1 MLFKSKWI
9 NFASSIKTNLD
20 DWFEINKLFNTK
32 FTDMGKELTHKELME
47 KFDNDT
53 ITIEE
58 AKTLIQILISQNKS
72 YSDAYN
78 YVLTNKN
85 LIEDKI
91 KSLHTIIDSMFP
103 R

>member
-1 MLFKSKWI
+1 
-9 NFASSIKTNLD
+9 
-20 DWFEINKLFNTK
+20 
-32 FTDMGKELTHKELME
+32 MGKELTHKELME

-58 AKTLIQILISQNKS
+58 AKTLIQFLIAQNKT
-72 YSDAYN
+72 YSDAYS
-78 YVLTNKN
+78 YALTNKN
-85 LIEDKI
+85 LIDDKI

>member
-1 MLFKSKWI
+1 MRITLQHQ
-9 NFASSIKTNLD
+9 SSIKTNID

-32 FTDMGKELTHKELME
+32 FTDMGKELTNEELIE

-58 AKTLIQILISQNKS
+58 AKTLIENLIEQNKS
-72 YSDAYN
+72 YCDAYN
-78 YVLTNKN
+78 YVYDKQKVF
-85 LIEDKI
+85 EDKI

>member
-1 MLFKSKWI
+1 
-9 NFASSIKTNLD
+9 
-20 DWFEINKLFNTK
+20 
-32 FTDMGKELTHKELME
+32 MGKELTHKELME

>member
-1 MLFKSKWI
+1 
-9 NFASSIKTNLD
+9 
-20 DWFEINKLFNTK
+20 
-32 FTDMGKELTHKELME
+32 MGKELTHKELME

-58 AKTLIQILISQNKS
+58 AKTLIQNLIAQNKT

-78 YVLTNKN
+78 YALTNKN
-85 LIEDKI
+85 LIDDKI

>member
-1 MLFKSKWI
+1 M
-9 NFASSIKTNLD
+9 
-20 DWFEINKLFNTK
+20 E
-32 FTDMGKELTHKELME
+32 KELTHKELME

-58 AKTLIQILISQNKS
+58 AKTLIQNLISQIKT

-78 YVLTNKN
+78 YALTNKN

>member
-1 MLFKSKWI
+1 MRITLHHQ
-9 NFASSIKTNLD
+9 SSINTNID
-20 DWFEINKLFNTK
+20 DWVEINKLFNTK
-32 FTDMGKELTHKELME
+32 FTDMGKELTHKELLE

-58 AKTLIQILISQNKS
+58 AKTLIQILIAQNKT

-78 YVLTNKN
+78 YLLTNKN

>member
-1 MLFKSKWI
+1 M
-9 NFASSIKTNLD
+9 
-20 DWFEINKLFNTK
+20 E
-32 FTDMGKELTHKELME
+32 KELTHKELLK

-58 AKTLIQILISQNKS
+58 AKTLIQNLISQIKT

-78 YVLTNKN
+78 YALTNKN